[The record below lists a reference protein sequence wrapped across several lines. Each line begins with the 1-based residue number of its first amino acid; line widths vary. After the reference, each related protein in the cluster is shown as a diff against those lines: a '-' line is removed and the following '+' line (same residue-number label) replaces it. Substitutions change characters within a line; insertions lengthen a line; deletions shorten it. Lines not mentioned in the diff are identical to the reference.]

1 MKKFNF
7 KTIKKLF
14 FVLLILC
21 GCVINNDCLAADK
34 PTLTFEQL
42 TKKYPSMVEYAIN
55 TRRGIKG
62 NWYPPAASF
71 ENTAIIILTINK
83 DGKLEN
89 CYLSSPS
96 PDDGFNEALIN
107 AARKTKYAPL
117 PEEVKENSV
126 DLDMEFSMKR
136 RTILKNN

>member
-1 MKKFNF
+1 MKKISF
-7 KTIKKLF
+7 KTITGLLMI
-14 FVLLILC
+14 LLILC
-21 GCVINNDCLAADK
+21 GCIIKSDCFAANK
-34 PTLTFEQL
+34 PTLTYEQL
-42 TKKYPSMVEYAIN
+42 TKKYPAIGPYADSA
-55 TRRGIKG
+55 RRSIKG

-83 DGKLEN
+83 DGQLEN

-96 PDDGFNEALIN
+96 PDEGFNESLIN

-117 PEEVKENSV
+117 PDEVKEDKV